1 MTLAFLPQEL
11 IRKKRDGLALTNAE
25 ITFMVQGITNGQLSD
40 AQLGAFAMAVF
51 QRGMTMDERISL
63 TQQMMRSGKV
73 LSWQNLDLNGPVVDK
88 HSTGGVGDKVS
99 LMLGP
104 IVAACGAYV
113 PMISGRGLGHT
124 GGTLDK
130 FDSIPG
136 YNATPDEA
144 VFKSVVKR
152 VGCAIIGQTAELAPA
167 DQRFYATRDVTAT
180 VESID
185 LITASILSKKLAA
198 GLDAL
203 VMDVKTGNGAF
214 AAEMAMAQKLS
225 QSISQ
230 VATGAGVPTRCL
242 ITDMNQVLGHSVGNA
257 VEMVECIEFLTEP
270 AKADPRLLDLTL
282 DLAAHM
288 LELSGVVSNLV
299 EGKEKAQAALE
310 QGHAAQ
316 VFADMVVG
324 LGGPNDLINRP
335 QDYLPKAP
343 VIEPVTAKHPG
354 YVSAMDVRSI
364 GLSMVTLKAGRTKAT
379 DAIDHAVG
387 LTQVVQL
394 GQFVEAGQPLAYA
407 HVRSSEQVQ
416 QLQMQLNQH
425 IQVSDTPACESDLVK
440 EIIQASST
448 PPQEGAI
455 L

>member
-1 MTLAFLPQEL
+1 MSFAYLPQEL
-11 IRKKRDGLALTNAE
+11 IRKKRDGLVLTDAE
-25 ITFMVQGITNGQLSD
+25 ITFMVQGMTSGQLSD

-51 QRGMTMDERISL
+51 QRGMSMAERITL
-63 TQQMMRSGKV
+63 TQQMMCSGKV
-73 LSWQNLDLNGPVVDK
+73 LNWQQLHLEGPVVDK

-136 YNATPDEA
+136 YNAYPDEDL
-144 VFKSVVKR
+144 FKSLVKR

-167 DQRFYATRDVTAT
+167 DQRLYATRDVTAT

-198 GLDAL
+198 SLNAL

-214 AAEMAMAQKLS
+214 AAEMSMAQELS

-242 ITDMNQVLGHSVGNA
+242 ITDMNQVLGRTVGNA
-257 VEMVECIEFLTEP
+257 VEMAECIDFLLNP
-270 AKADPRLLDLTL
+270 GQADPRLLDLTIE
-282 DLAAHM
+282 LAAHM
-288 LELSGVVSNLV
+288 LAISGAAGSLDAARD
-299 EGKEKAQAALE
+299 KALAALH

-316 VFADMVVG
+316 VFADMVTG
-324 LGGPNDLINRP
+324 LGGPADLLEKP
-335 QDYLPKAP
+335 QHYLPQAPLIKAIVAP
-343 VIEPVTAKHPG
+343 HSG
-354 YVSAMDVRSI
+354 YVCAMDVRGI
-364 GLSMVTLKAGRTKAT
+364 GLSLVSLKAGRSKA
-379 DAIDHAVG
+379 DDPIDYAVG
-387 LTQVVQL
+387 LSAMVQI
-394 GQFVEAGQPLAYA
+394 GDYVEQGQPLAMA
-407 HVRSSEQVQ
+407 HVRNNDQLALVHQ
-416 QLQMQLNQH
+416 QLVNAIQLAPDVCVAQPL
-425 IQVSDTPACESDLVK
+425 IK
-440 EIIQASST
+440 EIYQA
-448 PPQEGAI
+448 
-455 L
+455 

>member
-1 MTLAFLPQEL
+1 MSFAYLPQEL
-11 IRKKRDGLALTNAE
+11 IRKKRDGLVLTDAE
-25 ITFMVQGITNGQLSD
+25 ITFMVQGITSGQLSD

-51 QRGMTMDERISL
+51 QRGMTMAERITL
-63 TQQMMRSGKV
+63 TQQMMCSGRV
-73 LSWQNLDLNGPVVDK
+73 LNWQQQHLDGPIVDK

-136 YNATPDEA
+136 YNAYPDEDL
-144 VFKSVVKR
+144 FKSLVKR

-167 DQRFYATRDVTAT
+167 DQRLYATRDVTAT

-198 GLDAL
+198 SLDAL

-214 AAEMAMAQKLS
+214 AAQMSMAQELS

-242 ITDMNQVLGHSVGNA
+242 ITDMDQVLGRNVGNA
-257 VEMVECIEFLTEP
+257 VEMAECIDFLLNP
-270 AKADPRLLDLTL
+270 SQADPRLLDLTIE
-282 DLAAHM
+282 LAAHM
-288 LELSGVVSNLV
+288 LDISGAAGSLDAAR
-299 EGKEKAQAALE
+299 EKALAALH

-316 VFADMVVG
+316 VFADMVTG
-324 LGGPNDLINRP
+324 LGGPADLLEKP
-335 QDYLPKAP
+335 QHYLPQAP
-343 VIEPVTAKHPG
+343 LVNAIVAPHAG
-354 YVSAMDVRSI
+354 YVCAMDVRGI
-364 GLSMVTLKAGRTKAT
+364 GLSLVSLKAGRSKA
-379 DAIDHAVG
+379 DDPIDYAVG
-387 LTQVVQL
+387 LSAMVQI
-394 GQFVEAGQPLAYA
+394 GDYVDQGQPLAMA
-407 HVRSSEQVQ
+407 HVRNDDQLALLNQ
-416 QLQMQLNQH
+416 QLLKAIQLAPDVCVAQPL
-425 IQVSDTPACESDLVK
+425 IK
-440 EIIQASST
+440 EIYQA
-448 PPQEGAI
+448 
-455 L
+455 

>member
-1 MTLAFLPQEL
+1 MTLTFLPQEL
-11 IRKKRDGLALTNAE
+11 IRKKRDGLVLNDAE
-25 ITFMVQGITNGQLSD
+25 ITFMVQGITTGQLSD

-51 QRGMTMDERISL
+51 QRGMTMAERITL
-63 TQQMMRSGKV
+63 TQQMMYSGKV
-73 LSWQNLDLNGPVVDK
+73 LNWQQQDLDGPVVDK

-136 YNATPDEA
+136 YNAYPDEA
-144 VFKSVVKR
+144 LFKSLVKR

-167 DQRFYATRDVTAT
+167 DQRLYATRDVTAT

-214 AAEMAMAQKLS
+214 AAKMSMAQELS

-242 ITDMNQVLGHSVGNA
+242 ITDMNQVLGRTVGNA
-257 VEMVECIEFLTEP
+257 VEMVECIDFLVNP
-270 AKADPRLLDLTL
+270 AQADPRLMDITIE
-282 DLAAHM
+282 LAAHM
-288 LELSGVVSNLV
+288 LDICGAADNLDV
-299 EGKEKAQAALE
+299 ARIKAMAALN
-310 QGHAAQ
+310 QGQAAQ
-316 VFADMVVG
+316 VFADMVTG
-324 LGGPNDLINRP
+324 LGGPADLLEKP
-335 QDYLPKAP
+335 QHYLPQVPVVKAIAAP
-343 VIEPVTAKHPG
+343 QAG
-354 YVSAMDVRSI
+354 YVSAMDVRGI
-364 GLSMVTLKAGRTKAT
+364 GMALVSLKAGRSKA
-379 DAIDHAVG
+379 DDPIDYAVG
-387 LTQVVQL
+387 LSAMVQL
-394 GQFVEAGQPLAYA
+394 GDYVEQGQPLAVA
-407 HVRSSEQVQ
+407 HVRNDEQLGLVNQ
-416 QLQMQLNQH
+416 QIPIL
-425 IQVSDTPACESDLVK
+425 IQITPEKPKRHALVR
-440 EIIQASST
+440 EIYQA
-448 PPQEGAI
+448 
-455 L
+455 